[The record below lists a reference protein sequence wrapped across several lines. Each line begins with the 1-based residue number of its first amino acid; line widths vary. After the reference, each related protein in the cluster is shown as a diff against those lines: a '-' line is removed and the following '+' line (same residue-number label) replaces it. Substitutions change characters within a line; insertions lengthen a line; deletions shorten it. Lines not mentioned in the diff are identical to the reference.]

1 MLRLIF
7 MIPALLVL
15 APLIAVVGS
24 SLLVFNG
31 SPGACGGG
39 RPINAEPQL
48 AFAYD
53 QRWLAFNAQLINGLP
68 ATLNVTEGEATS
80 RADLFLAQSNAP
92 IDDLRV
98 CMVDGG
104 GDINGK
110 IDTPLGFD
118 IEVRVKG
125 SADLSGIHPA
135 ASIDS
140 IRIGAMPAVVTRP
153 FHGLVS
159 SIIDNEM
166 ERITLDHRLEVDIRE
181 GETTITGTP

>member
-7 MIPALLVL
+7 MIPALIVL
-15 APLIAVVGS
+15 APLVIIVVS
-24 SLLVFNG
+24 SLLVFSG
-31 SPGACGGG
+31 SPGTCGGG
-39 RPINAEPQL
+39 RQINADPQL

-53 QRWLAFNAQLINGLP
+53 QRWIAFNAQLINGLP
-68 ATLNVTEGEATS
+68 ATLNVTEDEATS

-110 IDTPLGFD
+110 IDTPLGPD

-125 SADLSGIHPA
+125 SADLSGRHPDA
-135 ASIDS
+135 NIDS
-140 IRIGAMPAVVTRP
+140 IRIGSMPAVVTRP

-159 SIIDNEM
+159 RIIDNEM
-166 ERITLDHRLEVDIRE
+166 ERIELDHRLDVNIRE
-181 GETTITGTP
+181 RETTITGTP